1 MEKCWGPAPGP
12 PGGHQQVLPNVLAGF
27 ERTEPVDGI
36 SQALV
41 FAELRHE
48 YERAG
53 DVDVSNI
60 DVPVLM
66 RGEWLNETFTFAR
79 LFATWTVQRF
89 T

>member
-1 MEKCWGPAPGP
+1 LV
-12 PGGHQQVLPNVLAGF
+12 HQQVLANVLAGF

-53 DVDVSNI
+53 DVDVINI
-60 DVPVLM
+60 DMPVLV
-66 RGEWLNETFTFAR
+66 RGEWLNKTFA
-79 LFATWTVQRF
+79 LA
-89 T
+89 